1 MFDINTL
8 DRIIKETIT
17 SVEKG
22 KEQIYD
28 IAENARLEKERV
40 KRELENIQ
48 IKTAKTIQEVDEL
61 EKAEKTARF
70 RLMEVSRNF
79 NRYTEK
85 DIKEAYENARDYQ
98 VRLGLLRERES
109 QLRSRRTELELSLRK
124 LTETEDKAEKLISNV
139 GIALR
144 LLTGNL
150 QGISEK
156 LEEIQQ
162 RQNLG
167 IQVIKAQ
174 EEERRRVARDIHD
187 GPAQSMASVIL
198 RAEICERL
206 LEKNPAQVP
215 VELRALKE
223 AVKASLQDVRKIIF
237 DLRPMTLDDLG
248 IVPTL
253 KRYFTEYQERTRL
266 PVELVTIGQ
275 ERRISS
281 SLEVA
286 IFRVVQEAIN
296 NSYKHAQARKV
307 VVRLEIR
314 PNKVNCTIVDD
325 GVGFDVKEKMG
336 PNNKGFGLIGMR
348 ERVELLEGTF
358 NISSAPGQGTKVKLQ
373 IPVKE

>member
-1 MFDINTL
+1 VFDINTL